1 MAVQQAFK
9 LWNHKAAAHIKKEK
23 IKYIIDSSLSSLIL
37 QKFLKLTCV
46 TNFIS
51 IYSAETV
58 KRLNLL
64 RYNAVDIGIQV
75 GKLHQPLQLQITLLC
90 SCRLTY

>member
-1 MAVQQAFK
+1 MD
-9 LWNHKAAAHIKKEK
+9 K
-23 IKYIIDSSLSSLIL
+23 IGFFHQHMTNKCIIDSSPSSPIL

-51 IYSAETV
+51 IHSAETV

-75 GKLHQPLQLQITLLC
+75 GELHQQLQLQIIHC
-90 SCRLTY
+90 FVRVV